1 MQTTGQCNCSKPQWF
16 YDVNPDRSAGKAMAV
31 EQQTPLKGLKVIDVA
46 TVIAG
51 PTLAMHLGDFGADV
65 LKIEHPR
72 GDVLRATGYQK
83 DGVGLWYKMANRNK
97 RGITLNFSKPKG
109 QALFKKMVV
118 DADVLI
124 ENFRTG
130 TMEKWGLGWED
141 LRAIN
146 PKLVMVRLTGF
157 GQTGPYKNRPGFGTI
172 AEVFSGFAHITGDEH
187 GPPTLP
193 NFGLADCIAASYG
206 ASAVMYALYHRDVQ
220 GGEGQFIDLSIYEPI
235 FQVLGPQPLQYD
247 QLGVI
252 QHRMGNRSKNNA
264 PRNTYETRDA
274 QWVAISTNAPAIV
287 TRVLTLCGGPEVAA
301 DPRFSTPQSRVE
313 HIDEVDGIV
322 ARWVKARDLDEV
334 LAKFEEAEAAI
345 GPAYDIA
352 QIFEDPQYRARN
364 DIVTVEDEDL
374 GPLKMANAFP
384 FLSETP
390 AKIRYSGQ
398 RLGQSNE
405 QVYGELGLSAE
416 DLAKLKDD
424 GVV

>member
-1 MQTTGQCNCSKPQWF
+1 
-16 YDVNPDRSAGKAMAV
+16 
-31 EQQTPLKGLKVIDVA
+31 
-46 TVIAG
+46 
-51 PTLAMHLGDFGADV
+51 
-65 LKIEHPR
+65 
-72 GDVLRATGYQK
+72 
-83 DGVGLWYKMANRNK
+83 
-97 RGITLNFSKPKG
+97 
-109 QALFKKMVV
+109 
-118 DADVLI
+118 
-124 ENFRTG
+124 
-130 TMEKWGLGWED
+130 
-141 LRAIN
+141 
-146 PKLVMVRLTGF
+146 
-157 GQTGPYKNRPGFGTI
+157 
-172 AEVFSGFAHITGDEH
+172 
-187 GPPTLP
+187 
-193 NFGLADCIAASYG
+193 
-206 ASAVMYALYHRDVQ
+206 MYALYHRDVQ

-322 ARWVKARDLDEV
+322 ARWVKARDLNEV
-334 LAKFEEAEAAI
+334 VAKFEEAEAAI

-364 DIVTVEDEDL
+364 DIVTVEDEEL

-416 DLAKLKDD
+416 DLARLKDD